1 MSTLSDVSFPGHRFY
16 RKLLMGDY
24 IFFGR
29 DHFKIYCVIFLL
41 GQGLEMFFSYFSSGM
56 LVVIGSVFQFSRDY
70 CLVLEYTLSMTR
82 CMNLYIYFEVGTT
95 HNKFQSSLHAGD

>member
-1 MSTLSDVSFPGHRFY
+1 MSTLSDVSFRGHRFC

-56 LVVIGSVFQFSRDY
+56 LVVIAAACFNSPGIIAL
-70 CLVLEYTLSMTR
+70 CW
-82 CMNLYIYFEVGTT
+82 NILY
-95 HNKFQSSLHAGD
+95 Q

>member
-1 MSTLSDVSFPGHRFY
+1 
-16 RKLLMGDY
+16 MGDY

-56 LVVIGSVFQFSRDY
+56 LVVIAAACFNSPGIIALCVG
-70 CLVLEYTLSMTR
+70 
-82 CMNLYIYFEVGTT
+82 IYFINDPLYEFVHLLRGWNDHNRTMYLREVVDVPSRP
-95 HNKFQSSLHAGD
+95 Q